1 VITSTQNRRV
11 VAAARLRKRGL
22 REQDRRFLVEGGQA
36 VAEALEAGAVETV
49 FHTPGSTG
57 RVPEVVGAARS
68 AGLEVLEVAP
78 SVIRHLTSAVTPQ
91 GVVAVARFVDVAVDD
106 LPGTGLVPVLASV
119 RDPGNAGAILRS
131 ADAAGAAGVVFS
143 RDSVDVYNPKS
154 VRASAGSLFHLPVV
168 RDVSVEETVGNLRER
183 GARVVAA
190 ASDGEMPMN
199 RADLTGS
206 VALLLG
212 NEAWGLPAE
221 VRALAEATVRVPIHG
236 SAESLNLAAAATL
249 LMFEAARQRSGEPRE
264 ADPNGI
270 SRIVS
275 ASVHDARLPLTALKG
290 FTSTLVDR
298 WDMFDDRTR
307 REMVGGMVLDVE
319 RVSSMITLMVE
330 VARIDQGRFRPAEE
344 RRDVGEIVGAVVDLF
359 ARSHDYPD
367 VIVTGGGQANVER
380 DRLLAVLLALCDGAM
395 WWGQHGPIVIDIREG
410 DGEVFVDLRRSGA
423 GPSDQELAL
432 MFRGPQSEG
441 SKIALYLAHRVT
453 EADGGTLVAEGGA
466 GITYRLSLPAERA
479 PRPAV

>member
-1 VITSTQNRRV
+1 
-11 VAAARLRKRGL
+11 
-22 REQDRRFLVEGGQA
+22 
-36 VAEALEAGAVETV
+36 
-49 FHTPGSTG
+49 
-57 RVPEVVGAARS
+57 
-68 AGLEVLEVAP
+68 
-78 SVIRHLTSAVTPQ
+78 
-91 GVVAVARFVDVAVDD
+91 
-106 LPGTGLVPVLASV
+106 
-119 RDPGNAGAILRS
+119 
-131 ADAAGAAGVVFS
+131 
-143 RDSVDVYNPKS
+143 
-154 VRASAGSLFHLPVV
+154 VV

-190 ASDGEMPMN
+190 ASDGEVPMN

-221 VRALAEATVRVPIHG
+221 VRALAEATVRVPTHG

-249 LMFEAARQRSGEPRE
+249 LMFEAARQRPGGPEE
-264 ADPNGI
+264 AGPNGI

-330 VARIDQGRFRPAEE
+330 VARIDQGRFRQAEE

-359 ARSHDYPD
+359 ARSPDYPD
-367 VIVTGGGQANVER
+367 VIVTGGGQAVVER

-395 WWGQHGPIVIDIREG
+395 WWGQDGPIEIDIREENG
-410 DGEVFVDLRRSGA
+410 KVSVDLRRSGA

-432 MFRGPQSEG
+432 MFGGPDSEG
-441 SKIALYLAHRVT
+441 SKIALHLAHRVT

-466 GITYRLSLPAERA
+466 GITYRLSLPAG

>member
-1 VITSTQNRRV
+1 M
-11 VAAARLRKRGL
+11 
-22 REQDRRFLVEGGQA
+22 
-36 VAEALEAGAVETV
+36 ETV
-49 FHTPGSTG
+49 LHTPGSTG

-131 ADAAGAAGVVFS
+131 ADAAGAAGVVFT

-154 VRASAGSLFHLPVV
+154 VRASAGSLFHLPVA

-183 GARVVAA
+183 GARILAA
-190 ASDGEMPMN
+190 ASDGEVPMD

-212 NEAWGLPAE
+212 NEAWGLPSE
-221 VRALAEATVRVPIHG
+221 VRAMADATVRVPIHG

-249 LMFEAARQRSGEPRE
+249 LMFEAAHQQPGGTEE

-298 WDMFDDRTR
+298 WDLFDDPSR

-319 RVSSMITLMVE
+319 RVASMITLLVE
-330 VARIDQGRFRPAEE
+330 MARIDQGRFRPAEE

-359 ARSHDYPD
+359 ARSHAYPD
-367 VIVTGGGQANVER
+367 VIVTGGGQATVER
-380 DRLLAVLLALCDGAM
+380 DRLQAVLLALCDGAM
-395 WWGQHGPIVIDIREG
+395 WWGQEGPIEIDVRDR
-410 DGEVFVDLRRSGA
+410 DGGVSIDLRRSGA
-423 GPSDQELAL
+423 GPTDQDLAS
-432 MFRGPQSEG
+432 MFGGPEAEG
-441 SKIALYLAHRVT
+441 SKIALYLAYRVT
-453 EADGGTLVAEGGA
+453 EADGGTLTAEGGR
-466 GITYRLSLPAERA
+466 GITFRLRLPAGRP
-479 PRPAV
+479 PRPAA